1 MSLYKTKT
9 SAPGKVILFG
19 EHAVVY
25 GTTAIAAAL
34 SDLRIFI
41 DISVINIQNNEPSI
55 NVILNDIK
63 SPIDDSLPF
72 TKSILL
78 SRTRELMSHN
88 IEPMKAINPDEIII
102 QALKDEFSSIV
113 PAAAQGLMAILFL
126 TSQILPELIW
136 HDEYMLFLD
145 DNITQDNHSNY
156 RSIKIEV
163 TSIGLPIGA
172 GLGSSAAFSVALAG
186 ALIRM
191 RGLLFNDIEEFHS
204 MCFDNKQINNDLDF
218 NDMNPNDINSIDNLN
233 NIKSIIPLTLIKI
246 INAWSYASEV
256 VIHGKPSGKYIIYF
270 IKYLSLTC
278 IILNYY
284 YIFRFR

>member
-1 MSLYKTKT
+1 MSLYKTRT

-41 DISVINIQNNEPSI
+41 DISIINVQDNEPSI
-55 NVILNDIK
+55 DVILNDIK
-63 SPIDDSLPF
+63 STIDNSLPF
-72 TKSILL
+72 SKSILL

-88 IEPMKAINPDEIII
+88 IDPMKAINPDEIIMQI
-102 QALKDEFSSIV
+102 LKDEFSSNV
-113 PAAAQGLMAILFL
+113 PAAAQGLMAILYL
-126 TSQILPELIW
+126 TSQLLPELIW

-145 DNITQDNHSNY
+145 DNITEDNNSNN

-163 TSIGLPIGA
+163 KSVGLPIGA

-191 RGLLFNDIEEFHS
+191 RGLLFNDIEDFHS
-204 MCFDNKQINNDLDF
+204 MCLDNNLINHDLDV
-218 NDMNPNDINSIDNLN
+218 NKLNPNDINSIDNLK
-233 NIKSIIPLTLIKI
+233 NIKSIIPLTLIKV

-256 VIHGKPSGKYIIYF
+256 VIHGKPSGNILYILINNRYIYH
-270 IKYLSLTC
+270 
-278 IILNYY
+278 II
-284 YIFRFR
+284 